1 MNSIPL
7 FGVAKVAEICYTI
20 LAAKTNREVRD
31 MSARK
36 SEIVIVGIALLSF
49 VIGVYY
55 YPQMPEQMA
64 SHWNAKGQVDDYLSK
79 FWGLFLIP
87 ITLVGLALLFM
98 AVPRMDP
105 LRENIEKFR
114 RYYDGFV
121 ILFMLFMIVVYL
133 LTILW
138 NTGIKISLNVFLP
151 IAAGIMFVGV
161 GILVE
166 NTRQNWF
173 VGIRTPWTMSSESV
187 WDKTH
192 RMAGKLFKIAGAI
205 AIVGTLF
212 QSYAVYFVLVPAI
225 LVAVYTVAYSYV
237 EYKKERK

>member
-1 MNSIPL
+1 M
-7 FGVAKVAEICYTI
+7 TH
-20 LAAKTNREVRD
+20 REVRD
-31 MSARK
+31 MSVRK
-36 SEIVIVGIALLSF
+36 SEILIVGIALLSF
-49 VIGVYY
+49 AIGVYY

-98 AVPRMDP
+98 AVPRIDP

-114 RYYDGFV
+114 KYYDGFV
-121 ILFMLFMIVVYL
+121 ILFMIFMICVYL
-133 LTILW
+133 MTILW
-138 NTGIKISLNVFLP
+138 SIEIRISPNLFLP
-151 IAAGIMFVGV
+151 IAAGIMFIGA

-166 NTRQNWF
+166 NTKRNWF
-173 VGIRTPWTMSSESV
+173 IGIRTPWTMSSESV

-192 RMAGKLFKIAGAI
+192 RMGGKLFKIAGAI
-205 AIVGTLF
+205 AIVGIFF

-225 LVAVYTVAYSYV
+225 LVAVYTVVYSYF
-237 EYKKERK
+237 EYKKEKYPS

>member
-1 MNSIPL
+1 
-7 FGVAKVAEICYTI
+7 
-20 LAAKTNREVRD
+20 
-31 MSARK
+31 MSVRK
-36 SEIVIVGIALLSF
+36 SEILIVGIALLSF
-49 VIGVYY
+49 AIGVYY

-98 AVPRMDP
+98 AVPRVDP

-121 ILFMLFMIVVYL
+121 ILFMIFMICVYL
-133 LTILW
+133 ATILW
-138 NTGIKISLNVFLP
+138 SIEIRISLNVFLP
-151 IAAGIMFVGV
+151 IAAGIMFIGA
-161 GILVE
+161 GILCE
-166 NTRQNWF
+166 NTKQNWF
-173 VGIRTPWTMSSESV
+173 IGIRTPWTMSSESV

-192 RMAGKLFKIAGAI
+192 RMAGKLFKIAGVI
-205 AIVGTLF
+205 AIVGILF

-225 LVAVYTVAYSYV
+225 LVAVYTVVYSYL
-237 EYKKERK
+237 EYKKEMN

>member
-1 MNSIPL
+1 
-7 FGVAKVAEICYTI
+7 
-20 LAAKTNREVRD
+20 

-205 AIVGTLF
+205 AIVGILF

>member
-1 MNSIPL
+1 
-7 FGVAKVAEICYTI
+7 
-20 LAAKTNREVRD
+20 
-31 MSARK
+31 MSVRK
-36 SEIVIVGIALLSF
+36 SEILIVGIALLSF
-49 VIGVYY
+49 AIGVYY

-87 ITLVGLALLFM
+87 IALVPLALFFI
-98 AVPRMDP
+98 VFPRIDP

-121 ILFMLFMIVVYL
+121 ILFMVFMVFVYFQ
-133 LTILW
+133 TILW
-138 NTGIKISLNVFLP
+138 NIGIKLSPNLFLP
-151 IAAGIMFVGV
+151 IGAGIMFIGT

-166 NTRQNWF
+166 NTKQNWF
-173 VGIRTPWTMSSESV
+173 IGIRTPWTMSSESV

-192 RMAGKLFKIAGAI
+192 RMAGKLFKIAGVI
-205 AIVGTLF
+205 AIVGILF

-225 LVAVYTVAYSYV
+225 LVAVYTVGYSYF
-237 EYKKERK
+237 EYKKEMK

>member
-1 MNSIPL
+1 
-7 FGVAKVAEICYTI
+7 
-20 LAAKTNREVRD
+20 
-31 MSARK
+31 MSMRK
-36 SEIVIVGIALLSF
+36 SEIIIVGIALLSF
-49 VIGVYY
+49 AIGVYY

-98 AVPRMDP
+98 AVPRVDP

-114 RYYDGFV
+114 KYYDGFV
-121 ILFMLFMIVVYL
+121 ILFMIFMICVYL
-133 LTILW
+133 ATILW
-138 NTGIKISLNVFLP
+138 SIEIRISINVFLP
-151 IAAGIMFVGV
+151 IAAGIMFIGI

-166 NTRQNWF
+166 NTKQNWF

-192 RMAGKLFKIAGAI
+192 RMGGKLFKIAGVI
-205 AIVGTLF
+205 AIVGIFF
-212 QSYAVYFVLVPAI
+212 QSYAVYFVLIPGI
-225 LVAVYTVAYSYV
+225 LVAVYTVVYSYV
-237 EYKKERK
+237 EYKKEMK

>member
-1 MNSIPL
+1 
-7 FGVAKVAEICYTI
+7 
-20 LAAKTNREVRD
+20 
-31 MSARK
+31 MSVRK
-36 SEIVIVGIALLSF
+36 SEILIVGIALLSF
-49 VIGVYY
+49 AIGVYY

-64 SHWNAKGQVDDYLSK
+64 SHWNAAGQVDDYLSK

-98 AVPRMDP
+98 AVPRVDP

-114 RYYDGFV
+114 KYYDGFV
-121 ILFMLFMIVVYL
+121 ILFMIFMICVYL
-133 LTILW
+133 ATILW
-138 NTGIKISLNVFLP
+138 SIEIRISINVFLP
-151 IAAGIMFVGV
+151 IAAGIMFIGA

-166 NTRQNWF
+166 NTKQNWF

-192 RMAGKLFKIAGAI
+192 RMGGKLFKIAGVI
-205 AIVGTLF
+205 SIVGILF

-225 LVAVYTVAYSYV
+225 LVAVYTVVYSYV
-237 EYKKERK
+237 EYKKEMK